1 MRANILSP
9 RIFDQYPATQEQR
22 TCQSVVQ
29 MTIELLF
36 SVQQVLKEKV
46 SLEHD
51 AIQGIP
57 MAPEEL

>member
-22 TCQSVVQ
+22 MCQSVVQ
-29 MTIELLF
+29 RTIELLF

-51 AIQGIP
+51 ATQGIP
-57 MAPEEL
+57 MVPEEL